1 MPWAVVIHWTRCPAP
16 WAEALDTCPRLVQC
30 RDEMERYN
38 VRQLWG
44 PRCERCRI
52 YCDIYDFDEILQG
65 LRDGVIMTNAKKAG
79 LDHDLEELSAT
90 ECQTWIM
97 TLADWTTSCTVCAEE
112 YLDEMMQCI
121 PNTVRN
127 QKRAKPNYIGY
138 IYLR

>member
-1 MPWAVVIHWTRCPAP
+1 
-16 WAEALDTCPRLVQC
+16 
-30 RDEMERYN
+30 
-38 VRQLWG
+38 
-44 PRCERCRI
+44 
-52 YCDIYDFDEILQG
+52 
-65 LRDGVIMTNAKKAG
+65 MTNAKKPG
-79 LDHDLEELSAT
+79 LDHDLEEPSAT